1 MGKWLE
7 EAKNEV
13 WQRHFAKLD
22 EVYGE
27 DIGDLIYYLYVA
39 MDADNDRQER
49 LVNEDMRNI
58 LSLLRKKH

>member
-1 MGKWLE
+1 MGKWQE

-22 EVYGE
+22 EAYGE
-27 DIGDLIYYLYVA
+27 DIADLIYYIYEA